1 MKTLKY
7 LLIVLLMTFL
17 SFHYCSKISGKAEE
31 LEKFKNT
38 INEFYTALN
47 SGDTDKRLSL
57 FAPDAMVLSDGGR
70 LTHVTDSV
78 KAVWKSWDK
87 DWIFRLKD
95 IEHAEIDLSG
105 DIAYTV
111 NTYYYTWHSIGA
123 EPVWHKTK
131 NVHIWRKQTDGS
143 WKLHVDIWNSDK
155 SADR

>member
-7 LLIVLLMTFL
+7 ILITAILISL
-17 SFHYCSKISGKAEE
+17 SFQYCSKMNEEAAE
-31 LEKFKNT
+31 LEKFKKT
-38 INEFYTALN
+38 VNEFYTALN

-57 FAPDAMVLSDGGR
+57 FAPQAKVLSDGGG
-70 LTHVTDSV
+70 LTIMTDSV

-87 DWIFRLKD
+87 DWVFRLKD
-95 IEHAEIDLSG
+95 IEHAEIGLSG

-111 NTYYYTWHSIGA
+111 NTYYYTWHSKDA

-131 NVHIWRKQTDGS
+131 NVHIWRKQQDGS

-155 SADR
+155 TAGQ